1 VRRKQEKV
9 GHVFISYSH
18 EDSDFAEVLISKIE
32 KEGLSIW
39 ADSDRLN
46 AGEDWRSTIDQAIK
60 EAFVLIVVMSPSA
73 KASEYVTYE
82 WAFAWGAG
90 VKAIPVLFKPTE
102 LHPRL
107 ESLQYLDFSNR
118 SFRPWDKLIKLV
130 KNEAEEYAYLAHAQ
144 QETLYELLP
153 LCTVSISLSERHTG
167 TGFFVAPKLVL
178 TCSHVTQVEN
188 KSETQ
193 VHWNEQVYSARILKD
208 FPVDGD
214 YIDLTLLQI
223 DLSDH
228 PCVYLHDGAIPSD
241 TLYTYGYSQTLPDG
255 DAATFEFEGRG
266 DRRGSRLKFKAGQV
280 RAGMSGAPLLNIR
293 TGGVCGIV
301 ETTFDQ
307 RNVSGGMGI
316 PTKTIFQNFLELQEL
331 QLQFHQ
337 QNRRWISCLTPAQRR
352 LIVLPKKG

>member
-1 VRRKQEKV
+1 M

-18 EDSDFAEVLISKIE
+18 EDSDFAEVLINNIE

-39 ADSDRLN
+39 EDTDRLN

-90 VKAIPVLFKPTE
+90 VKIIPVLFKPTE

-118 SFRPWDKLIKLV
+118 SFRPWDNLMKLV
-130 KNEAEEYAYLAHAQ
+130 KSEAEEYAYLAHAQ

-153 LCTVSISLSERHTG
+153 LCTVSISQGDRLAG

-178 TCSHVTQVEN
+178 TCSYVIRDRNQ
-188 KSETQ
+188 SEVQ

-208 FPVDGD
+208 FPKGGD
-214 YIDLTLLQI
+214 DIDLALLQI

-228 PCVYLHDGAIPSD
+228 PCIYLLDGAIPSD
-241 TLYTYGYSQTLPDG
+241 TLYTYGYSRILPDG
-255 DAATFEFEGRG
+255 DTATFELEGRG
-266 DRRGSRLKFKAGQV
+266 DKRGSRLKFKAGQV
-280 RAGMSGAPLLNIR
+280 RIGMGGAPLLNIR

-301 ETTFDQ
+301 EVTFDPD
-307 RNVSGGMGI
+307 NVSGGMGI
-316 PTKTIFQNFLELQEL
+316 PTKTIFQNFLELKDL
-331 QLQFHQ
+331 QQQFHQ
-337 QNRRWISCLTPAQRR
+337 QNRRWISCLNPAQRR
-352 LIVLPKKG
+352 LTTLPKNG